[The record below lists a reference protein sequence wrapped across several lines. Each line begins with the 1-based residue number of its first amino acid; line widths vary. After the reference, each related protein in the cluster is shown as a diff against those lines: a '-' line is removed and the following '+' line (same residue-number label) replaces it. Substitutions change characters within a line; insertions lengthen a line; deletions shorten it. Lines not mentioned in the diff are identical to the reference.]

1 MHIGDFFVVKFVLT
15 ASHDSMK
22 LELKNR
28 RGSELNCLLAPLG
41 EDIEADHALL
51 SLAEEF
57 EDANLLVRVG

>member
-1 MHIGDFFVVKFVLT
+1 M
-15 ASHDSMK
+15 
-22 LELKNR
+22 ELQLKKGT
-28 RGSELNCLLAPLG
+28 GSELNCLLAPLG

>member
-1 MHIGDFFVVKFVLT
+1 
-15 ASHDSMK
+15 MK

-41 EDIEADHALL
+41 ENIEADHALL

-57 EDANLLVRVG
+57 EDANLLDRKSVV